1 MNLVATRWWSTLLLP
16 SGLLFLGLA
25 AGLLLLFAAWRAGRR
40 PAQARLACLLTGTS
54 ALLLYLACGRCPQ
67 AVSGWVGAVQ
77 ALGAATPCLAVP
89 C

>member
-40 PAQARLACLLTGTS
+40 EIASCFR
-54 ALLLYLACGRCPQ
+54 
-67 AVSGWVGAVQ
+67 AV
-77 ALGAATPCLAVP
+77 
-89 C
+89 